1 LPESG
6 LVFCAHHLC
15 YKITPHVFG
24 VWMRLLSAVEGSV
37 LWLPLGSESA
47 MRNLAAEAAKRG
59 VDPARL
65 VYAPRVPEA
74 EDHLARY
81 ALADLFLDTLPYNA
95 HTTTSDALWAGLP
108 VLTCRGHSFA
118 GRVAASLLGSLGLDE
133 LITDSLEAY
142 ESRALELA
150 ENPTLLADLRS
161 RLKSHRDS
169 HSLFDAD
176 FFTRQLESA
185 YAAMLERAG

>member
-1 LPESG
+1 
-6 LVFCAHHLC
+6 
-15 YKITPHVFG
+15 
-24 VWMRLLSAVEGSV
+24 MRLLSAVEGSV

-47 MRNLAAEAAKRG
+47 MRNLSSEASKRG

-65 VYAPRVPEA
+65 VYAPRVPDA
-74 EDHLARY
+74 EGYLARF

-118 GRVAASLLGSLGLDE
+118 GRVAASLLGSLGLNE

-142 ESRALELA
+142 ESRARELV
-150 ENPTLLADLRS
+150 ENPALLADLRA
-161 RLKSHRDS
+161 RLRSHRES
-169 HSLFDAD
+169 HLLFDAD
-176 FFTRQLESA
+176 AFTRELESA
-185 YAAMLERAG
+185 YTILLERFERAP